1 MPPTDLEEPRV
12 KRTGVAD
19 ARRANAAHRAK
30 ALVVLAL
37 VLVLG
42 AAVAIVAT
50 RSGDDVVVVQ
60 QSTTTAARRSTTT
73 STSAST
79 TTVPPTPTSVPGLT
93 VGPLIGGPGP
103 IPVLHRIPT
112 TDPVVFLTIDDG
124 AYPDQLALEL
134 IRDHKIPVTMFLNQN
149 MFRANSAYFQQLQAA
164 GAVIGTHTSTHP
176 NLRGK
181 DAAFQ
186 HAEICDMNAQ
196 FNELFGHMPTLFRPP
211 YGNYDPTTLQ
221 QAASCGITTVLHWS
235 AEADTGHIVTAEG
248 PLRAGDIILMH
259 FKPGLGL
266 KLISVLQQI
275 QATGLRPAQ
284 LNDYVISAPPA
295 PPTPAPPVTTDPA
308 ITAPTEAPPLAAP
321 AATTP
326 APAAMTLAPAATTPA
341 PAAMTPSGAAG

>member
-1 MPPTDLEEPRV
+1 MPPTDLDEPRV
-12 KRTGVAD
+12 ERTGVAD
-19 ARRANAAHRAK
+19 ARRASAARRAK
-30 ALVVLAL
+30 VLLVVAI
-37 VLVLG
+37 VLVVG

-50 RSGDDVVVVQ
+50 RSGDDVVIGQ
-60 QSTTTAARRSTTT
+60 QSTTTSTKRSTTST
-73 STSAST
+73 STASTSAST

-93 VGPLIGGPGP
+93 VGPLVGGPGP
-103 IPVLHRIPT
+103 IPLLHRIPT

-124 AYPDQLALEL
+124 AYPDQLALDL
-134 IRDHKIPVTMFLNQN
+134 IRDHKIPVTLFLNQN

-164 GAVIGTHTSTHP
+164 GAVIGSHTSTHP
-176 NLRGK
+176 NLRGR

-196 FNELFGHMPTLFRPP
+196 FDELFGHMPTLFRPP
-211 YGNYDPTTLQ
+211 YGNYDLTTLQ
-221 QAASCGITTVLHWS
+221 QAASCGITTALHWS
-235 AEADTGHIVTAEG
+235 AEADSGHIVTADG

-275 QATGLRPAQ
+275 QAAGLRPAQ

-295 PPTPAPPVTTDPA
+295 PVSPTPVVTTDPA
-308 ITAPTEAPPLAAP
+308 VTTPTEAPPLPPPVAAP

-326 APAAMTLAPAATTPA
+326 
-341 PAAMTPSGAAG
+341 SGATG